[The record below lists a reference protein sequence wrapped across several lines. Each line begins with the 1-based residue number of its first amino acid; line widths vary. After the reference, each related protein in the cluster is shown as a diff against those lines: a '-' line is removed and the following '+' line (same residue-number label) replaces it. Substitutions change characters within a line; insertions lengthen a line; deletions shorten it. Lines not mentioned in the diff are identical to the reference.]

1 MGGEGCTIKI
11 DTDLISWF
19 DLDDL
24 IVSKVGVDY
33 EHSLFIMNPSCIQ
46 FQEGLKRVNSNES
59 VMKMAKLGVK
69 FRAIAVYILKV
80 GDDVELERYLTTWV
94 PKLSIKRSSKS
105 KVEYKR
111 LTKHGVQMTCTL
123 CKSTTHNKRKCPS
136 IRCKTSLHS
145 SKNQEEEPRKLLLLP
160 WKHQQSSLHIT

>member
-80 GDDVELERYLTTWV
+80 GDDVELDNGGR
-94 PKLSIKRSSKS
+94 
-105 KVEYKR
+105 
-111 LTKHGVQMTCTL
+111 M
-123 CKSTTHNKRKCPS
+123 N
-136 IRCKTSLHS
+136 
-145 SKNQEEEPRKLLLLP
+145 EEEEFNEDEGHFIILN
-160 WKHQQSSLHIT
+160 S